1 MTAAAQPLVQVRD
14 LSVFYE
20 SGGGFLGGPTRR
32 VRALHNVD
40 LDIPA
45 YQTFGVVGESGCGKT
60 TLGRA
65 LLRLVKP
72 ASGQI
77 TIDGVEVLALSGA
90 ALRALRR
97 EMQIIFQNPIAS
109 LSPRLRVR
117 DVVAEPLQTHT
128 PLRGQLLND
137 RVLELLR
144 MVGMDENHLDR
155 FPHAL
160 SGGQA
165 QRVAIARALALNPK
179 FLVLDEPTSALDVS
193 VQAQILNLLQQLQ
206 GQFNLTYLLISHD
219 LAVVQYIS
227 QRLAVMYLGEIVEEG
242 PPKAI
247 FGEARHPYTQALLS
261 ATPVLDPHLGRR
273 RIILSG
279 VVPSAADPPPG
290 CPFHTRCPQ
299 VVQQCREVNPP
310 PTQIDA
316 DHWAS
321 CHLLT
326 K

>member
-20 SGGGFLGGPTRR
+20 SGGGFLGGSTRR

-45 YQTFGVVGESGCGKT
+45 HQTLGLVGESGCGKT

-72 ASGQI
+72 AGGQV

-128 PLRGQLLND
+128 PLRGQPLND
-137 RVLELLR
+137 RVLELLC
-144 MVGMDENHLDR
+144 MVGMDESHMDR

-242 PPKAI
+242 PPRAI
-247 FGEARHPYTQALLS
+247 FGEPRHPYTQALLS
-261 ATPVLDPHLGRR
+261 ATPVLDPHLARR

-279 VVPSAADPPPG
+279 VVPSAADPPSG

-299 VVQQCREVNPP
+299 VMEQCREVNPP